1 MSNNSSAD
9 TKRLAELLEEEKNI
23 YENIR
28 KSTEKQTELLAK
40 DDIEAFNKSLDERA
54 GLIEKIKGL
63 HQESN
68 PLMQSYVSLSAGG
81 NNIDDEVE
89 TLKKQ
94 IRELLEICHKTNEIN
109 INVMGDKT
117 LEHSVK
123 IDEQKA
129 KRIGIGG
136 YAQSVPNTSEM
147 FDKKT

>member
-9 TKRLAELLEEEKNI
+9 TKRLTQLLEEELDL
-23 YENIR
+23 YEKIC
-28 KSTEKQTELLAK
+28 KLTEKQTELLAK
-40 DDIEAFNKSLDERA
+40 DEIEAFNDSLDDRA
-54 GLIEKIKGL
+54 GHIEKIKGL

-81 NNIDDEVE
+81 KNTDTGIEELKNQIKEKLELCNDLNN
-89 TLKKQ
+89 K
-94 IRELLEICHKTNEIN
+94 N
-109 INVMGDKT
+109 ILVMGEKT
-117 LEHSVK
+117 REQSGK

-136 YAQSVPNTSEM
+136 YAQSVPNTPEM

>member
-1 MSNNSSAD
+1 VSNNSSAD